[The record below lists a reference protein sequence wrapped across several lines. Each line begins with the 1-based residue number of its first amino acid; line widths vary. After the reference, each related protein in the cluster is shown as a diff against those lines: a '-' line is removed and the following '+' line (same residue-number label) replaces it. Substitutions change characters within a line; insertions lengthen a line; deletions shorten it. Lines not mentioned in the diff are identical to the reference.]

1 MDMRFWDFTLGFY
14 GGAGVSEALVQLQ
27 DECGLDVNLL
37 LYAIW
42 RGRAGQVLTQADA
55 RAAEAAIATWREQV
69 TEPLRDLRRRLKQAE
84 WTGLPPASRE
94 RAEGSFRE
102 RVKAAELDS
111 EELTQAALES
121 LPVSDAGEGGVAG
134 NLAAV
139 YQALAPA
146 AAQPRAAELCAVLA
160 GAAAAYSVSSSG

>member
-1 MDMRFWDFTLGFY
+1 MGKRFWDFTLDFY
-14 GGAGVSEALVQLQ
+14 GGPGVSEALVQLQ

-42 RGRAGQVLTQADA
+42 RGRAGQVLTQEDA
-55 RAAEAAIATWREQV
+55 RAAEAAIGTWRDQV
-69 TEPLRDLRRRLKQAE
+69 TQPLRDLRRRLKQAE

-94 RAEGSFRE
+94 RAQGSFRE
-102 RVKAAELDS
+102 RVKAAELES

-121 LPVSDAGEGGVAG
+121 LPVSAAGEGGVPG

-139 YQALAPA
+139 CRALAPA
-146 AAQPRAAELCAVLA
+146 AAQSQAAELCAVLA
-160 GAAAAYSVSSSG
+160 GASAAYSGSSTG